1 MREPKEDLLCGYV
14 KNCYKTMPDLK
25 KNRHNSHTE
34 SERKTKKRE
43 NTKEHVVTIMYLSTS
58 YCYKIIKKGNISNFY
73 SPIFFSN
80 FRKLWG
86 GKIMFTSYFFSRKIN
101 RGYFLHQQT

>member
-58 YCYKIIKKGNISNFY
+58 YCYKIIKKEISAIFTLRFFF
-73 SPIFFSN
+73 PISEN
-80 FRKLWG
+80 YGEEK
-86 GKIMFTSYFFSRKIN
+86 
-101 RGYFLHQQT
+101 